1 MKKILL
7 ILFILMILLFIIPQ
21 NNNINNE
28 KVNNDL
34 CRFPISNITPM
45 NLTMTINGNINLNN
59 YFIEVMIYSQQ
70 INYYN
75 YSYNTANQVSVGSL
89 VNVGSFS
96 SYTFS
101 FGLFNLY
108 ETNHQMGFIPYN
120 TYFYYV
126 YVADYNSTNNPAI
139 NGNGQSNDVSA
150 IPNYSF
156 QFQNQYG
163 SFRYING
170 TSYTS
175 TTTINTISQASLYY
189 QNFYASNNFNLTI
202 IGNGYNYSFNN
213 VKNVNVSLP
222 NGLYTYTVKSNNL
235 SYSSNFYVNDNHN
248 NINVNLVSN
257 VYDSIFIPFIG
268 SIIALFISI
277 IAILY
282 FDRNSNQFALVVI
295 DATIFTLIYYILNLP
310 FFNLALISFIVV
322 VFMATISYKIFL
334 SDY

>member
-7 ILFILMILLFIIPQ
+7 ILFILMILLFLFPQ

-28 KVNNDL
+28 KINTDL
-34 CRFPISNITPM
+34 CRYPISNSSPVNI
-45 NLTMTINGNINLNN
+45 TMTINGNINLNN
-59 YFIEVMIYSQQ
+59 YFIEVLIYSKQ

-75 YSYNTANQVSVGSL
+75 YSYNAENTISVGSII
-89 VNVGSFS
+89 NIGSFS
-96 SYTFS
+96 TYSFS
-101 FGLFNLY
+101 FGLFSKYSSPTEMN
-108 ETNHQMGFIPYN
+108 FIPYN
-120 TYFYYV
+120 NYYYYV
-126 YVADYNSTNNPAI
+126 YVADYNSTNTPSLNGIGNDNP
-139 NGNGQSNDVSA
+139 A

-163 SFRYING
+163 SFRFIND
-170 TSYTS
+170 TSYAF
-175 TTTINTISQASLYY
+175 TTTINTISQTSLYY

-202 IGNGYNYSFNN
+202 TGNGYNYSFNN

-235 SYSSNFYVNDNHN
+235 TYSSNFYVNDNHN
-248 NINVNLVSN
+248 DINVNIVSN
-257 VYDSIFIPFIG
+257 IYNSVFIPFIG

-282 FDRNSNQFALVVI
+282 FDRNSNQFALVII

>member
-7 ILFILMILLFIIPQ
+7 ILFILMILLFILPQ
-21 NNNINNE
+21 NNNIHND

-34 CRFPISNITPM
+34 CRFPTSSNTQVNITI
-45 NLTMTINGNINLNN
+45 TINGNINLNN
-59 YFIEVMIYSQQ
+59 YFIEVFIYNHT

-75 YSYNTANQVSVGSL
+75 YSYNAAHIGTDGWIAYI
-89 VNVGSFS
+89 GSFTTFS
-96 SYTFS
+96 FS
-101 FGLFNLY
+101 FGLYNKYSSPL
-108 ETNHQMGFIPYN
+108 EMNFIPYN
-120 TYFYYV
+120 TYYYYV
-126 YVADYNSTNNPAI
+126 YVADYNTTNNPAI
-139 NGNGQSNDVSA
+139 NGNGKGNDASA

-175 TTTINTISQASLYY
+175 TTTINTISQTSLYY

-235 SYSSNFYVNDNHN
+235 TYSSNFYVNDNHN
-248 NINVNLVSN
+248 DINVNIVSN
-257 VYDSIFIPFIG
+257 IYNSVFIPFIG

-282 FDRNSNQFALVVI
+282 FDRNSNQFALVII